1 MGEGQPVG
9 VKGLPPKMPVVGTVE
24 EIPGQGMADMPHVY
38 PDLVC
43 AAGVQPDAKQGIST
57 VWGNG
62 HPCKMSDGRI
72 TVYGIDT
79 PFDNGTGSAA
89 DGSVD
94 GTLFRS
100 QSLYHSQVFPVDVP
114 FLHLGGEDHAAVSI
128 FCHDE

>member
-1 MGEGQPVG
+1 ME
-9 VKGLPPKMPVVGTVE
+9 GLPLKVPVIGAVE
-24 EIPGQGMADMPHVY
+24 EISRQGMTDMPHVY

-79 PFDNGTGSAA
+79 PFDNGTGLAA
-89 DGSVD
+89 DGGVD
-94 GTLFRS
+94 GATLGCQPLYDS
-100 QSLYHSQVFPVDVP
+100 QIFPVDVP
-114 FLHLGGEDHAAVSI
+114 FLHLGGEDNAAVSI